1 MRLVSPGNR
10 VGISGSDLSQHNDP
24 HSLVL
29 ALDYRVDDVD
39 RTWSLIQQDHSPL
52 LDLGARHAVLYT
64 SEFEP
69 DRVLV
74 TIGLRHRVSVKE
86 LLRSP
91 AVFAWF
97 DRSGVNDL
105 PAIFAGEVTE
115 KINLIPP
122 GDKPDGSARLDGG
135 ERKLGPPH
143 GRDGSEVIVGAVA
156 TIADPADLMAKV
168 HAGLDRFAGAGVR
181 KVWVYQA
188 VDDRHEV
195 MTLLEIDS
203 AASAQ
208 RWIDHPDSAAEWMSG
223 IGTGGYPRPFVGK
236 FATSIDL
243 MAPVG
248 DGR

>member
-10 VGISGSDLSQHNDP
+10 VGISGSGISRRDDP

-29 ALDYRVDDVD
+29 ALDYRVDDVG
-39 RTWSLIQQDHSPL
+39 RTWSLIQQGHSPL
-52 LDLGARHAVLYT
+52 VDLGARHAVLYT

-91 AVFAWF
+91 AVFEWF

-105 PAIFAGEVTE
+105 PAIFAGEVIE
-115 KINLIPP
+115 KINLAASV
-122 GDKPDGSARLDGG
+122 D
-135 ERKLGPPH
+135 EQ
-143 GRDGSEVIVGAVA
+143 DGSEVIVGAVA
-156 TIADPADLMAKV
+156 TVADPADLMAKV

-188 VDDRHEV
+188 VDAGHEV

-208 RWIDHPDSAAEWMSG
+208 RWIDHPDTAAEWMSG
-223 IGTGGYPRPFVGK
+223 IGIGGYPGPFVGK
-236 FATSIDL
+236 VATSIDL

-248 DGR
+248 EGR

>member
-1 MRLVSPGNR
+1 MRVVSPGNR
-10 VGISGSDLSQHNDP
+10 VGISGSDPSHHHDP

-115 KINLIPP
+115 KINLAQP
-122 GDKPDGSARLDGG
+122 DKQ
-135 ERKLGPPH
+135 
-143 GRDGSEVIVGAVA
+143 DGSEVIVGAVA

-203 AASAQ
+203 AASAR

-223 IGTGGYPRPFVGK
+223 IGTGGYPRPFVGT

>member
-10 VGISGSDLSQHNDP
+10 VGISGSGMSHRNDP

-29 ALDYRVDDVD
+29 ALDYRVDDVG
-39 RTWSLIQQDHSPL
+39 RTWSLIQRDHSPL
-52 LDLGARHAVLYT
+52 VDLGARHAVLYT

-91 AVFAWF
+91 AVFEWF

-105 PAIFAGEVTE
+105 PAIFAGEVIE
-115 KINLIPP
+115 KINLATS
-122 GDKPDGSARLDGG
+122 GDEHDGSARLDGG
-135 ERKLGPPH
+135 EGKLEPSHVP
-143 GRDGSEVIVGAVA
+143 DGSEVIVGAVA
-156 TIADPADLMAKV
+156 TVADPADLMAKV

-188 VDDRHEV
+188 VDDGHEV

-208 RWIDHPDSAAEWMSG
+208 RWIDHPDTAAEWMSG
-223 IGTGGYPRPFVGK
+223 IGIGGYPGPFVGK
-236 FATSIDL
+236 VATSIDL

-248 DGR
+248 EGR

>member
-1 MRLVSPGNR
+1 MRLVSPDNR
-10 VGISGSDLSQHNDP
+10 VGISRAGLSHRNDP

-29 ALDYRVDDVD
+29 ALDYRVDDVG
-39 RTWSLIQQDHSPL
+39 RTWSLIEQDHSPL

-91 AVFAWF
+91 AIFAWF

-115 KINLIPP
+115 KISLAQP
-122 GDKPDGSARLDGG
+122 GDA
-135 ERKLGPPH
+135 PH
-143 GRDGSEVIVGAVA
+143 EPDGSEVIVGAVA

-168 HAGLDRFAGAGVR
+168 HAGLDRFSGAGVR

-188 VDDRHEV
+188 VDDGHEV

-208 RWIDHPDSAAEWMSG
+208 RWIDHPDTAAEWMSG
-223 IGTGGYPRPFVGK
+223 IGIGGYPRPFVGK

>member
-10 VGISGSDLSQHNDP
+10 VGISGSGISRRDDP

-29 ALDYRVDDVD
+29 ALDYRVDDVG
-39 RTWSLIQQDHSPL
+39 RTWSLIQHGHSPL
-52 LDLGARHAVLYT
+52 VDLGARHAVLYT

-91 AVFAWF
+91 AVFEWF

-105 PAIFAGEVTE
+105 PAIFAGEVIE
-115 KINLIPP
+115 KINLAASV
-122 GDKPDGSARLDGG
+122 D
-135 ERKLGPPH
+135 EQ
-143 GRDGSEVIVGAVA
+143 DGSEVIVGAVA
-156 TIADPADLMAKV
+156 TVADPADLMAKV

-188 VDDRHEV
+188 VDDGHEV

-208 RWIDHPDSAAEWMSG
+208 RWIDHPDTAAEWMSG
-223 IGTGGYPRPFVGK
+223 IGIGGYPGPFVGK
-236 FATSIDL
+236 VATSIDL

-248 DGR
+248 EGR

>member
-1 MRLVSPGNR
+1 MRFVSPGSR
-10 VGISGSDLSQHNDP
+10 VGISGSGMSHRDDP

-29 ALDYRVDDVD
+29 ALDYRVDDVE
-39 RTWSLIQQDHSPL
+39 RTWSLIQSDHSPL
-52 LDLGARHAVLYT
+52 LGLGARHAVLYT
-64 SEFEP
+64 SEVEP

-91 AVFAWF
+91 AVFEWF

-115 KINLIPP
+115 KINLAQT
-122 GDKPDGSARLDGG
+122 GS
-135 ERKLGPPH
+135 PQ
-143 GRDGSEVIVGAVA
+143 DGSEVIVGAVA
-156 TIADPADLMAKV
+156 TVADAADLMAKV

-188 VDDRHEV
+188 VDDGHEV
-195 MTLLEIDS
+195 MTLLEFDG

-208 RWIDHPDSAAEWMSG
+208 RWIDHPDTAAEWMSG
-223 IGTGGYPRPFVGK
+223 IGIGGYPRPFVGK
-236 FATSIDL
+236 FAAATDL
-243 MAPVG
+243 MAPTG
-248 DGR
+248 QGR

>member
-1 MRLVSPGNR
+1 MRLATPGRR
-10 VGISGSDLSQHNDP
+10 VGSSGNGVSHGDEQ

-39 RTWSLIQQDHSPL
+39 RTWSLIRDDHSPL
-52 LDLGARHAVLYT
+52 LGLGARHAVLYT
-64 SEFEP
+64 SVSEP

-115 KINLIPP
+115 KINLE
-122 GDKPDGSARLDGG
+122 ATAAAHGG
-135 ERKLGPPH
+135 A
-143 GRDGSEVIVGAVA
+143 EVIVGMVSTVA
-156 TIADPADLMAKV
+156 DTAALMAKV
-168 HAGLDRFAGAGVR
+168 HDGLDRFAGAGVR

-188 VDDRHEV
+188 VDDGHEV
-195 MTLLEIDS
+195 MTLLEIDNL
-203 AASAQ
+203 ASAQ
-208 RWIDHPDSAAEWMSG
+208 RWIDNPDTAAEWMAAAG
-223 IGTGGYPRPFVGK
+223 VAGYPVPFVGR
-236 FATSIDL
+236 FAAAIDL
-243 MAPVG
+243 MTPTGEAG
-248 DGR
+248 

>member
-1 MRLVSPGNR
+1 MPYR
-10 VGISGSDLSQHNDP
+10 NDP

-29 ALDYRVDDVD
+29 ALDYRVDDVG

-52 LDLGARHAVLYT
+52 VDLGARHAVLYT
-64 SEFEP
+64 SESEP

-91 AVFAWF
+91 AVFEWF

-115 KINLIPP
+115 KINLAQP
-122 GDKPDGSARLDGG
+122 GD
-135 ERKLGPPH
+135 
-143 GRDGSEVIVGAVA
+143 DGSEVIVGSVA
-156 TIADPADLMAKV
+156 TVADPADLMTKV
-168 HAGLDRFAGAGVR
+168 HAGLDRFADAGVR

-188 VDDRHEV
+188 VDDGHEV

-208 RWIDHPDSAAEWMSG
+208 RWIDHPDTAAEWMSG
-223 IGTGGYPRPFVGK
+223 IGIGGYPRPFVGK

-248 DGR
+248 EGR

>member
-1 MRLVSPGNR
+1 MRLATPGRR
-10 VGISGSDLSQHNDP
+10 VGSSGHGVSHRDDP

-39 RTWSLIQQDHSPL
+39 RTWSLIRDDHAPL
-52 LDLGARHAVLYT
+52 IGLGARHAVLYT
-64 SEFEP
+64 SAVET

-86 LLRSP
+86 LLHSP
-91 AVFAWF
+91 AVFEWF

-105 PAIFAGEVTE
+105 PAIFAGEVRE
-115 KINLIPP
+115 KINLAQP
-122 GDKPDGSARLDGG
+122 GPRQSGA
-135 ERKLGPPH
+135 
-143 GRDGSEVIVGAVA
+143 EVIVGVVS
-156 TIADPADLMAKV
+156 TVADPADLMANV
-168 HAGLDRFAGAGVR
+168 HRGLDRFAGAGVR

-188 VDDRHEV
+188 VDDGNEV

-208 RWIDHPDSAAEWMSG
+208 RWIDHPDTAAEWMIGSG
-223 IGTGGYPRPFVGK
+223 AGGYPRPFVGK
-236 FATSIDL
+236 LAAAIDL
-243 MAPVG
+243 MTPVD

>member
-10 VGISGSDLSQHNDP
+10 VGISGSGMSHRNDP

-29 ALDYRVDDVD
+29 ALDYRVDDVG
-39 RTWSLIQQDHSPL
+39 RTWSLIQRDHSPL
-52 LDLGARHAVLYT
+52 VDLGARHAVLYT

-91 AVFAWF
+91 AVFEWF

-105 PAIFAGEVTE
+105 PAIFAGEVIE
-115 KINLIPP
+115 KINLATSV
-122 GDKPDGSARLDGG
+122 DEQDR
-135 ERKLGPPH
+135 
-143 GRDGSEVIVGAVA
+143 SEVIVGAVA
-156 TIADPADLMAKV
+156 TVADPADLMAKV

-188 VDDRHEV
+188 VDDGHEV

-208 RWIDHPDSAAEWMSG
+208 RWIDHPDTAAEWMSG
-223 IGTGGYPRPFVGK
+223 IGIGGYPGPFVGK
-236 FATSIDL
+236 VATSIDL

-248 DGR
+248 EGR

>member
-1 MRLVSPGNR
+1 MSHR
-10 VGISGSDLSQHNDP
+10 NDP

-29 ALDYRVDDVD
+29 ALDYRVDDVG
-39 RTWSLIQQDHSPL
+39 RTWSLIQRDHSPL
-52 LDLGARHAVLYT
+52 VDLGARHAVLYT

-91 AVFAWF
+91 AVFEWF

-105 PAIFAGEVTE
+105 PAIFAGEVIE
-115 KINLIPP
+115 KINLATSV
-122 GDKPDGSARLDGG
+122 DEQDR
-135 ERKLGPPH
+135 
-143 GRDGSEVIVGAVA
+143 SEVIVGAVA
-156 TIADPADLMAKV
+156 TVADPADLMAKV

-188 VDDRHEV
+188 VDDGHEV

-208 RWIDHPDSAAEWMSG
+208 RWIDHPDTAAEWMSG
-223 IGTGGYPRPFVGK
+223 IGIGGYPGPFVGK
-236 FATSIDL
+236 VATSIDL

-248 DGR
+248 EGR

>member
-1 MRLVSPGNR
+1 MRLVSPGNG
-10 VGISGSDLSQHNDP
+10 VGISRGDISSDNDP

-52 LDLGARHAVLYT
+52 VDLGARHVVLYT
-64 SEFEP
+64 SAFEP

-115 KINLIPP
+115 KINLTQP
-122 GDKPDGSARLDGG
+122 GP
-135 ERKLGPPH
+135 EQ
-143 GRDGSEVIVGAVA
+143 DGSEVIVGVVA
-156 TIADPADLMAKV
+156 TVADPADLMAKV

-188 VDDRHEV
+188 EDDGHEV

-208 RWIDHPDSAAEWMSG
+208 RWIERPDTAAEWMSG
-223 IGTGGYPRPFVGK
+223 IGIGGYPRPFVGR
-236 FATSIDL
+236 FAAAIDL
-243 MAPVG
+243 LTPAG
-248 DGR
+248 QGR

>member
-1 MRLVSPGNR
+1 MRLASPGNR
-10 VGISGSDLSQHNDP
+10 VGISGSGISPGDNP

-52 LDLGARHAVLYT
+52 VDLGARHAVLYT
-64 SEFEP
+64 SPFEP

-91 AVFAWF
+91 AVFEWF
-97 DRSGVNDL
+97 DRCGVNDL
-105 PAIFAGEVTE
+105 PAIFAGEVAE
-115 KINLIPP
+115 KINVAQS
-122 GDKPDGSARLDGG
+122 DA
-135 ERKLGPPH
+135 EQ
-143 GRDGSEVIVGAVA
+143 DGSEVIVGAVA
-156 TIADPADLMAKV
+156 TVADLAGLMAKV
-168 HAGLDRFAGAGVR
+168 HAGLNRFAGAGVR
-181 KVWVYQA
+181 KVWIYQA
-188 VDDRHEV
+188 VDDGHEV

-208 RWIDHPDSAAEWMSG
+208 RWIDHPDAAAEWMSG
-223 IGTGGYPRPFVGK
+223 IGIGGYPRPFVGK
-236 FATSIDL
+236 FATTVDL
-243 MAPVG
+243 MSPVG